1 MKRITSAFIAFVLAV
16 GSSNCFAAEK
26 PTISGKKGN
35 YNYVDLGLPS
45 GTKWATC
52 NLGAKKPEE
61 GGIYLAWGESAPK
74 DKYSWKNYKFNI
86 GEYAGKEKFSKY
98 SEYRRIFNEGDSI
111 MVLQPVDDAATQMWG
126 SNWRMPTRKEWE
138 ELVEGCNWKV
148 VKAEDGSNKE
158 YKVGISKK
166 NGNVIYL
173 TMEGY
178 YSDDSFFKDEGHYWT
193 SEMYSFNNRSR
204 EACSA
209 RVIANGIKCHGT
221 NRKQGFSVRAVV
233 K

>member
-86 GEYAGKEKFSKY
+86 GEYAGKEKFSK
-98 SEYRRIFNEGDSI
+98 
-111 MVLQPVDDAATQMWG
+111 
-126 SNWRMPTRKEWE
+126 
-138 ELVEGCNWKV
+138 
-148 VKAEDGSNKE
+148 
-158 YKVGISKK
+158 
-166 NGNVIYL
+166 
-173 TMEGY
+173 
-178 YSDDSFFKDEGHYWT
+178 
-193 SEMYSFNNRSR
+193 
-204 EACSA
+204 
-209 RVIANGIKCHGT
+209 
-221 NRKQGFSVRAVV
+221 
-233 K
+233 